1 MLQHRQRA
9 RLFKTSPLLFCVALS
24 AASTS
29 YAGVARADDDDDD
42 KIGRT
47 HIGVDFDFNTALDTP
62 NVETGGGG
70 ALRLGRQLNLLLI
83 KLTPEL
89 GGGYHAFSGNG
100 DPRVYSGFIGGRLGV
115 GAVIEPSI
123 YGHVGLAHVSGPAS
137 RTAPILDAG
146 VALDFTLLP
155 LIDLGLHAGYN
166 AMLPRDNG
174 STLKFLT
181 LGAQAALVF

>member
-1 MLQHRQRA
+1 MLQHPERPRV
-9 RLFKTSPLLFCVALS
+9 LKTSPFLFGLALS
-24 AASTS
+24 VAGITYS
-29 YAGVARADDDDDD
+29 GVARADDDDDD

-47 HIGVDFDFNTALDTP
+47 HIAVDFDFNTALDTP

-70 ALRLGRQLNLLLI
+70 ALRLGRQVNLILL
-83 KLTPEL
+83 KLTPEI
-89 GGGYHAFSGNG
+89 GGGYHAFGGANE
-100 DPRVYSGFIGGRLGV
+100 PRVYSGFIGGRLGV
-115 GAVIEPSI
+115 GAVLEPSI
-123 YGHVGLAHVSGPAS
+123 YGHLGLAHVSGPGS

-146 VALDFTLLP
+146 LALDFTLLP

-166 AMLPRDNG
+166 AMLPRDDG